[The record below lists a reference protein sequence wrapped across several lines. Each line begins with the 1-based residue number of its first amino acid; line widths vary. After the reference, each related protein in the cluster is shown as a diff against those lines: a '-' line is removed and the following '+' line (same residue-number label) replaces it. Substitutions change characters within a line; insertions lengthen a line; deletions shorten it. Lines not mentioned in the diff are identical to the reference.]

1 MIGPDTRF
9 LCVHGHFY
17 QPPREDPINGRVPRE
32 AGAEPHHDFNEKITA
47 ECYRPN
53 AALGNFARISF
64 DLGPT
69 LAGWLERNDRLTY
82 RRILAQERMHYQ
94 RHGCSNA
101 LAQSYSHAI
110 MPLASEREK
119 RIQVA
124 WGLADFRHRFG
135 HTAPGMWLAETAA
148 DSATLAALADQG
160 VGFTVLSP
168 SQAAEPIDTSEPYW
182 VRLPDGR
189 AMTAFFYEGGLSGGV
204 SFDAGLTTNAD
215 TFGARMLTRH
225 LNQQKLARAERQL
238 LLIATDGELYGH
250 HQPLRQYFL
259 SHLLGIAA
267 PAQGFDVTSLT
278 CYLRDNPPR
287 REVKLAEPGS
297 WSCPHGVE
305 RWRRGCSC
313 TEGDGQ
319 WKQHLRRALTA
330 LAGRLDALYEG
341 EGGELFEA
349 AWTAEERYIH
359 VKLGDLSPLAFW
371 RRQARRA
378 ASKSGLERALE
389 LLGGQYYRHLM
400 FASCAWFFDD
410 LDRIEPRNAIAYG
423 LRALRA
429 AAPDRQDELLA
440 AFAADLAAA
449 RSWRTGRTGANL
461 LDEILEARE
470 ARAGLAGAA

>member
-1 MIGPDTRF
+1 MIGPVTRY

-17 QPPREDPINGRVPRE
+17 QPPRQDPFSGRVPRA
-32 AGAEPHHDFNEKITA
+32 AGAEPYHDFNEKIAA

-82 RRILAQERMHYQ
+82 RRIVAQERMHYQ

-101 LAQSYSHAI
+101 LAQAYSHAI

-168 SQAAEPIDTSEPYW
+168 WQATEAIDTSEPYW
-182 VRLPDGR
+182 IRLPDGR
-189 AMTAFFYEGGLSGGV
+189 TMTAFFYDGGLSGGV
-204 SFDAGLTTNAD
+204 SFDAGLTMNAD
-215 TFGARMLTRH
+215 AFGAEVLTGHIDHR
-225 LNQQKLARAERQL
+225 KLTRAERQL

-250 HQPLRQYFL
+250 HQPRRQYFL
-259 SHLLGIAA
+259 SHLLGAAA
-267 PAQGFDVTSLT
+267 PANGFEVTSLA
-278 CYLRDNPPR
+278 CYLRANPPR
-287 REVKLAEPGS
+287 RTVKLIEPGS
-297 WSCPHGVE
+297 WSCFHGVD
-305 RWRRGCSC
+305 RWQHGCRC

-319 WKQHLRRALTA
+319 WKQHLRRALTS
-330 LAGRLDALYEG
+330 LADRLDALYEA
-341 EGGELFEA
+341 EGGDLFEA
-349 AWTAEERYIH
+349 PWTAEERYIH
-359 VKLGDLSPLAFW
+359 VKLGELGPLAFW
-371 RRQARRA
+371 RRQARRPT
-378 ASKSGLERALE
+378 STGDLGRALE
-389 LLGGQYYRHLM
+389 LLEGQYYRHLM

-410 LDRIEPRNAIAYG
+410 LDRLEPRYAIAYG
-423 LRALRA
+423 LRALSA
-429 AAPDRQDELLA
+429 AGPESREGLAA
-440 AFAADLAAA
+440 AFASELAAA
-449 RSWRTGRTGANL
+449 RSWRSGCTGANL
-461 LDEILEARE
+461 LSEILEARDS
-470 ARAGLAGAA
+470 RPGLSGAA